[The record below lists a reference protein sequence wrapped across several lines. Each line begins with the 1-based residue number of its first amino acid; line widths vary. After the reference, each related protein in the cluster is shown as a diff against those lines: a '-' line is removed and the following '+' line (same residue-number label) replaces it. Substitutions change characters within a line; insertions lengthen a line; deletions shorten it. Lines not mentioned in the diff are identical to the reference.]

1 MKISVIVPIYNMEDR
16 ILHAVDCLKAQ
27 DYPNL
32 EFIMINDGSTDG
44 TLALLERAVA
54 GDGRFIVISGE
65 NKGYGYT
72 CNHGIEKSSGDY
84 VAIYEPDDTLTPDF
98 YSELAKAAAA
108 YPVADIIRY
117 NGFYRVCNGV
127 ASKLYTWEAHYT
139 NQILDKH
146 QMKRFWRSH
155 PSVYN
160 GLYRKD
166 FLQTKK
172 IRFCP
177 TPGASFQ
184 DAPFMVSLYY
194 SNPSIYV
201 INKSKYYYNIH
212 DNQSI
217 NNVHLKID
225 NIIENWKMEKQWMDT
240 IGVRE
245 DSFFFY
251 RVCMQVWSVCK
262 KIKEIPPKKR
272 LLQGVKSFELQT
284 RRCCNI
290 ATVRQRIICQFIR
303 MLLPIV

>member
-27 DYPNL
+27 DYPHL
-32 EFIMINDGSTDG
+32 EFIMINDGSSDG
-44 TLALLERAVA
+44 TLALLKDAVA
-54 GDGRFIVISGE
+54 EDERFIVLSRE

-72 CNHGIEKSSGDY
+72 CNQGIEKSSGDY

-98 YSELAKAAAA
+98 YSELAKAAVA

-127 ASKLYTWEAHYT
+127 ASKVYTWNPNHT

-166 FLQTKK
+166 FLLAKK

-240 IGVRE
+240 IGIRE

-262 KIKEIPPKKR
+262 QINDIQLKKR
-272 LLQGVKSFELQT
+272 LVVGIKPFLAK
-284 RRCCNI
+284 RYYRCDT
-290 ATVRQRIICQFIR
+290 ATIKQNAICHCIQAITS
-303 MLLPIV
+303 ML

>member
-1 MKISVIVPIYNMEDR
+1 MKISIIVPIYNMEDR

-27 DYPNL
+27 DHPDL
-32 EFIMINDGSTDG
+32 EFIMINDGSRDG
-44 TLALLERAVA
+44 TLALLKNAVA
-54 GDGRFIVISGE
+54 EDERFVVLSGE
-65 NKGYGYT
+65 NKGYGYS
-72 CNHGIEKSSGDY
+72 CNRGIDVASGEY

-117 NGFYRVCNGV
+117 NGFYRVCEGV
-127 ASKLYTWEAHYT
+127 ARKLYTWEARYT
-139 NQILDKH
+139 DQILDKY

-160 GLYRKD
+160 GLYRKE

-201 INKSKYYYNIH
+201 INKS
-212 DNQSI
+212 
-217 NNVHLKID
+217 
-225 NIIENWKMEKQWMDT
+225 
-240 IGVRE
+240 
-245 DSFFFY
+245 
-251 RVCMQVWSVCK
+251 
-262 KIKEIPPKKR
+262 
-272 LLQGVKSFELQT
+272 
-284 RRCCNI
+284 
-290 ATVRQRIICQFIR
+290 
-303 MLLPIV
+303 